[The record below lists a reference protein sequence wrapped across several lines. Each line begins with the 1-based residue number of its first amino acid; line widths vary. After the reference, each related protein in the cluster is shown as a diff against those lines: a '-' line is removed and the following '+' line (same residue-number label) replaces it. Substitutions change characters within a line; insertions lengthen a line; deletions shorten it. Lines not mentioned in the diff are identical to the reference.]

1 MVQTKRQFT
10 GIFLFKMHLNITYPI
25 IFLCLNTFALSKWVK
40 VWSDEFDGN
49 SLDNNKW
56 LSVGDKIK
64 STHFHV

>member
-1 MVQTKRQFT
+1 
-10 GIFLFKMHLNITYPI
+10 MHLNITYPI
-25 IFLCLNTFALSKWVK
+25 IFLCLNTFAMSKWVK

-49 SLDNNKW
+49 YLDNNKW